1 MDERQISL
9 ITTDQRTPIWRSKTD
24 YARTTTTAQ
33 LQQSPQPEQSKATN
47 NHQNHNHNN
56 QDNQK
61 FYQEDTLTTNTT
73 TKKVLCFCHG
83 HWLALLDYLKK
94 CAKSCWIILRG
105 WKVII
110 EVK

>member
-1 MDERQISL
+1 MLQ
-9 ITTDQRTPIWRSKTD
+9 QPK
-24 YARTTTTAQ
+24 
-33 LQQSPQPEQSKATN
+33 LQQSPQPEQSKVTN

-61 FYQEDTLTTNTT
+61 FYQEDTITTKTTTTTCETATNTATNVT